1 MTNPLIFLIQVVN
14 ARDRTG
20 RLDALD
26 FPCENFLWRLEPAHA
41 NTATNGWEQRR
52 GRMFTN
58 KALIVA
64 AGVLVVVGLGV
75 GAIFLQGAMDQA
87 RQTSCNYGSAGDSR
101 CLAPYVANYGLSSDG
116 EERKVDLKK
125 SKSSQ

>member
-1 MTNPLIFLIQVVN
+1 
-14 ARDRTG
+14 
-20 RLDALD
+20 
-26 FPCENFLWRLEPAHA
+26 
-41 NTATNGWEQRR
+41 
-52 GRMFTN
+52 MFTN
-58 KALIVA
+58 KARIVA
-64 AGVLVVVGLGV
+64 AGVLIVVGLGV

-87 RQTSCNYGSAGDSR
+87 RQTSCNYGSSGDSR

>member
-1 MTNPLIFLIQVVN
+1 
-14 ARDRTG
+14 
-20 RLDALD
+20 
-26 FPCENFLWRLEPAHA
+26 
-41 NTATNGWEQRR
+41 
-52 GRMFTN
+52 MFTN

-75 GAIFLQGAMDQA
+75 GTMFLQGAMDQA

-116 EERKVDLKK
+116 EERKVTLPAARQ
-125 SKSSQ
+125 STQPERPTSP